1 MEGLWQ
7 EIRYGMRMLT
17 KDVSF
22 AVIAVLTLAVGVG
35 ANSGIFS
42 VMRQA
47 TLQRFPVPHAEE
59 LVLLYAPGPTTGH
72 IRSDEGD
79 GSESFSYP
87 RYADLRDRSTVLA
100 GLMSKPIFP

>member
-1 MEGLWQ
+1 MKGLWQ
-7 EIRYGMRMLT
+7 EIRYGVRMLT
-17 KDVSF
+17 KYVSF

-42 VMRQA
+42 VMRQV

-72 IRSDEGD
+72 ILPTKVMGQSP
-79 GSESFSYP
+79 F
-87 RYADLRDRSTVLA
+87 
-100 GLMSKPIFP
+100 PIRGTQTCETGAPF